1 MKKRLGILGRLQKTP
16 KWRQVEFEEVEYK
29 ALSIKDILTEMKN
42 ISELIIDLAYS
53 SLIFQDEEIAE
64 EVKYLETRM
73 DHLNYEIRL
82 IAMMAARTKEDA
94 EKLSGILQ
102 VAEAA
107 ESLSNAAG
115 DIVKILSLG
124 KDKIKFLS
132 KILKEAEEK
141 IFKIKIPNDSP
152 AKNKSIG
159 DLKVETE
166 TGIKIIAI
174 RRKDYWIYD
183 PGSHTVLKEGDTL
196 ILRGDEDGYKNLRD
210 FIKGKRRD
218 LD

>member
-1 MKKRLGILGRLQKTP
+1 MKKLGILGKLQKTP

-53 SLIFQDEEIAE
+53 ALIFQDEEIAE

-73 DHLNYEIRL
+73 DYLNYEIRL

-94 EKLSGILQ
+94 EKLTGILQ
-102 VAEAA
+102 IAEAS

-115 DIVKILSLG
+115 DIVKILQLG
-124 KDKIKFLS
+124 KNKIKFLS

-141 IFKIKIPNDSP
+141 IFKTKIPENSP
-152 AKNKSIG
+152 ASNKTIG
-159 DLKVETE
+159 ELKIESE
-166 TGIKIIAI
+166 TGVKIIAI
-174 RRKDYWIYD
+174 RRKDFWIYNPD
-183 PGSHTVLKEGDTL
+183 ADTTLKAGDTL
-196 ILRGDEDGYKNLRD
+196 IMRGDEEGYKELKD
-210 FIKGKRRD
+210 FIKGRKEG

>member
-1 MKKRLGILGRLQKTP
+1 MKKLDILGKLQKTP

-53 SLIFQDEEIAE
+53 ALIFQDEDIAE
-64 EVKYLETRM
+64 EVKYLEARM
-73 DHLNYEIRL
+73 DYLNYEIRM

-102 VAEAA
+102 IAEAA

-115 DIVKILSLG
+115 DIVKILQLG
-124 KDKIKFLS
+124 KSKIKFLT

-141 IFKIKIPNDSP
+141 IFKTKIPKNSP
-152 AKNKSIG
+152 AKNKTIG
-159 DLKVETE
+159 ELRIESE

-174 RRKDYWIYD
+174 RRKDYWIYN
-183 PGSHTVLKEGDTL
+183 PGADTTLKEGDTL
-196 ILRGDEDGYKNLRD
+196 IMRGNESGYKELKD
-210 FIKGKRRD
+210 FIKGKRRE

>member
-1 MKKRLGILGRLQKTP
+1 MRKLGILGRLQKTP
-16 KWRQVEFEEVEYK
+16 KWRQIEFEGIEYK
-29 ALSIKDILTEMKN
+29 ALSIKDILTEMKD

-53 SLIFQDEEIAE
+53 ALIFKDEEIAE

-73 DHLNYEIRL
+73 DHLNYQIRL
-82 IAMMAARTKEDA
+82 IAMMAARTKEEA

-115 DIVKILSLG
+115 DIVKILSMG
-124 KDKIKFLS
+124 KEKTKFLYN
-132 KILKEAEEK
+132 ILKEAKEK
-141 IFKIKIPNDSP
+141 IFRIEIPKNSP

-166 TGIKIIAI
+166 TGVKIIAI
-174 RRKDYWIYD
+174 RRGGYWIYN
-183 PGSHTVLKEGDTL
+183 PRGQTVLKDGDTL
-196 ILRGDEDGYKNLRD
+196 ILRGDEEGYKIFMD
-210 FIKGKRRD
+210 FIKGERRD